1 MAQNNNNIVPTPNV
15 FIEKIEKCISET
27 YCCAKKLKCVGRS
40 VTEVNLRLKKL
51 LLAKFLAENGE
62 GGVLNCFL
70 EIKI

>member
-1 MAQNNNNIVPTPNV
+1 MPQNNNTVPPANV
-15 FIEKIEKCISET
+15 FLDKIEKCISHT
-27 YCCAKKLKCVGRS
+27 YCCAKELKCLGKS
-40 VTEVNLRLKKL
+40 VTEANTRLKKL